1 MYLTTKIEL
10 SDRQKEVFC
19 ELTSRL
25 TREKIIGKAIHDG
38 EKPMGFLLT
47 HIRDLY
53 NMPKSE
59 GWNVAESL
67 LRFFNIDNEN
77 PVM

>member
-1 MYLTTKIEL
+1 MKIEL
-10 SDRQKEVFC
+10 TDRQKEVFC
-19 ELTSRL
+19 ELTSDL
-25 TREKIIGKAIHDG
+25 TREKIIEKAARDG

-47 HIRDLY
+47 YIRDRY

-67 LRFFNIDNEN
+67 LHFFNIDNEN
-77 PVM
+77 PWKKLY